1 MCRLG
6 AYLGPPSTLE
16 SLFVAPPHS
25 LYHQAYAPRDQ
36 ASGTV
41 NADGFGVG
49 WYDLDRRAEPAV
61 HKSARSIWADR
72 SFQSFSGVVATTATV
87 AVVRGA
93 TAPAPVEDSGAQPFT
108 SGRWLFAHNGAVD
121 GFRTHGVAAR
131 LRRSLSEQ
139 RESQILSASDS
150 EVLFALVL
158 DRLDAGASMAEA
170 VSDTIGFVRSVAG
183 GRLNLVL
190 TDGARI
196 VATRSGDAL
205 SGRCDPDAVHIASEP
220 FDDAPTWQSLPDH
233 HLVEATVDS
242 FATTALP

>member
-6 AYLGPPSTLE
+6 AYLGPSSTLE
-16 SLFVAPPHS
+16 SLFVDPPHS
-25 LYHQAYAPRDQ
+25 LHHQAYAPRDQ

-72 SFQSFSGVVATTATV
+72 SFASFSGLVATGAAI

-93 TAPAPVEDSGAQPFT
+93 TAPAPIEDSGAQPFS
-108 SGRWLFAHNGAVD
+108 SGPWLFAHNGAVD

-131 LRRSLSEQ
+131 LRRSLSEH

-158 DRLDAGASMAEA
+158 DRLDAGAAIDEA
-170 VSDTIGFVRSVAG
+170 VAVTIGFVRSVAD

-190 TDGARI
+190 TDGHRI
-196 VATRSGDAL
+196 VASRCGDAL
-205 SGRCDPDAVHIASEP
+205 SSRGGAGSVLIASEP
-220 FDDAPTWQSLPDH
+220 FDEDPGWHPVPDH
-233 HLVEATVDS
+233 HLIDATVDS
-242 FATTALP
+242 VTATALP